1 MRHTLDFRGF
11 AFAECLRIE
20 ILNEGGFRSDG
31 RRQYELREIAFDS
44 SPQAG
49 ADGSARI
56 SHGLTEVLVSVFGPR
71 EARVRA
77 QTLHDRAAIHVEVN
91 IAPFSTGDRRRR
103 GRGDKRVQELAA
115 MIKATFEPVVQTSLY
130 PRSQIDIFVHVL
142 QQDGGVLPAAINA
155 TTVALI
161 NAGVPLTDYVCAIT
175 GGVHA
180 AAPMLDLTA
189 LEESDLPHVTVASM
203 PRSGRLTLVS
213 METRLHVDRF
223 EEILRLAGDAGT
235 VIHREMHAVVRQRTK
250 GLLDGISTG
259 LRTSKPAEDAMVED
273 E

>member
-1 MRHTLDFRGF
+1 MFLTDGPPQS
-11 AFAECLRIE
+11 LRIE

-77 QTLHDRAAIHVEVN
+77 QTLHDRAAIHVE
-91 IAPFSTGDRRRR
+91 PLKTKR
-103 GRGDKRVQELAA
+103 RVQELAA
-115 MIKATFEPVVQTSLY
+115 TIKATFEPVVQTSLY

-189 LEESDLPHVTVASM
+189 LEESDLPHVTCGEHATVGA
-203 PRSGRLTLVS
+203 P
-213 METRLHVDRF
+213 H
-223 EEILRLAGDAGT
+223 AGQHGDTAARRP
-235 VIHREMHAVVRQRTK
+235 V
-250 GLLDGISTG
+250 
-259 LRTSKPAEDAMVED
+259 
-273 E
+273 

>member
-1 MRHTLDFRGF
+1 
-11 AFAECLRIE
+11 
-20 ILNEGGFRSDG
+20 
-31 RRQYELREIAFDS
+31 
-44 SPQAG
+44 
-49 ADGSARI
+49 
-56 SHGLTEVLVSVFGPR
+56 
-71 EARVRA
+71 
-77 QTLHDRAAIHVEVN
+77 
-91 IAPFSTGDRRRR
+91 
-103 GRGDKRVQELAA
+103 

-161 NAGVPLTDYVCAIT
+161 NAGVPLMDYVCAIT

-189 LEESDLPHVTVASM
+189 LEETDLPHVTVASM
-203 PRSGRLTLVS
+203 PRSGNLTLVS

-223 EEILRLAGDAGT
+223 EEILRLAGEAGT
-235 VIHREMHAVVRQRTK
+235 VIHKEMRAMVRQRTK

-259 LRTSKPAEDAMVED
+259 LRASQPTEDAMVED

>member
-1 MRHTLDFRGF
+1 
-11 AFAECLRIE
+11 
-20 ILNEGGFRSDG
+20 
-31 RRQYELREIAFDS
+31 
-44 SPQAG
+44 
-49 ADGSARI
+49 
-56 SHGLTEVLVSVFGPR
+56 
-71 EARVRA
+71 
-77 QTLHDRAAIHVEVN
+77 
-91 IAPFSTGDRRRR
+91 
-103 GRGDKRVQELAA
+103 

-223 EEILRLAGDAGT
+223 EEILRLAGEAGT
-235 VIHREMHAVVRQRTK
+235 VIHTEMRAVVRERTK
-250 GLLDGISTG
+250 GLLDGMSTG
-259 LRTSKPAEDAMVED
+259 LQASKPTDDAMVED

>member
-1 MRHTLDFRGF
+1 
-11 AFAECLRIE
+11 RID

-31 RRQYELREIAFDS
+31 RRQYELRAMSFDS
-44 SPQAG
+44 APQAG
-49 ADGSARI
+49 ADGSARV

-71 EARVRA
+71 EARTRA
-77 QTLHDRAAIHVEVN
+77 QTLHDRAVLHVEAS

-115 MIKATFEPVVQTSLY
+115 TLKATFEPVVQTALY
-130 PRSQIDIFVHVL
+130 PRAQIDVVVHVL
-142 QQDGGVLPAAINA
+142 QQDGGVLPAAVNA
-155 TTVALI
+155 TTLALA
-161 NAGVPLTDYVCAIT
+161 NAGVPLADFVCAVA

-180 AAPMLDLTA
+180 AAPLLDLTA
-189 LEESDLPHVTVASM
+189 LEEADLPHATLACM

-223 EEILRLAGDAGT
+223 EEIVRLAGEAGA
-235 VIHREMHAVVRQRTK
+235 VIHAEMRAAVRERTK
-250 GLLDGISTG
+250 GLLDAMGAG
-259 LRTSKPAEDAMVED
+259 LRPARAAVDDDAVVED

>member
-1 MRHTLDFRGF
+1 
-11 AFAECLRIE
+11 
-20 ILNEGGFRSDG
+20 
-31 RRQYELREIAFDS
+31 
-44 SPQAG
+44 
-49 ADGSARI
+49 
-56 SHGLTEVLVSVFGPR
+56 
-71 EARVRA
+71 
-77 QTLHDRAAIHVEVN
+77 
-91 IAPFSTGDRRRR
+91 
-103 GRGDKRVQELAA
+103 

-175 GGVHA
+175 AGVHA
-180 AAPMLDLTA
+180 AAPLLDLTT
-189 LEESDLPHVTVASM
+189 LEETDLPHVIVASM

-213 METRLHVDRF
+213 LETRLHVDRF
-223 EEILRLAGDAGT
+223 EEILRLAGEAGVAIHKEMRT
-235 VIHREMHAVVRQRTK
+235 VVKERTK

-259 LRTSKPAEDAMVED
+259 LRASKLAEDAMVED